1 MSLCVAGST
10 GIDWNR
16 NRLQELQECENK
28 KRILLLSF
36 FQAKKKQGAIIHIW
50 WRLFRLSRSVFGGIL
65 QLCPLGAV
73 LKVTCYKQVSD
84 KLYQG
89 LSWKE
94 KGGTESFSFAA
105 GRLWEENPFSHQLW
119 PVRHFLGEAEHEFLR
134 AAVRSGGGSCSVT
147 EWQTGDAPG
156 DYSPLCPL
164 CLPTPWNHL
173 SLKLLRFGRR
183 EEPLGWQEGQ
193 TKGCPPCALPAP
205 HSHPTHSVVWWGV
218 WIFTAGISSE
228 IATDYWD

>member
-134 AAVRSGGGSCSVT
+134 AAVRSGGGAAV
-147 EWQTGDAPG
+147 WQSDRLVMHQVITAL
-156 DYSPLCPL
+156 SAHCACPL
-164 CLPTPWNHL
+164 PEITFLWSSWGLGGGRNPWA
-173 SLKLLRFGRR
+173 GRR
-183 EEPLGWQEGQ
+183 GRQRDAHPVHSQHH
-193 TKGCPPCALPAP
+193 TPIPPTVLFG
-205 HSHPTHSVVWWGV
+205 GV
-218 WIFTAGISSE
+218 SGYSQLAFPVK
-228 IATDYWD
+228 